1 MPTRSSSPLVITLVV
16 SLCGIAVSL
25 TQTMIIPLVSI
36 LPDIL
41 HADAADASWAI
52 TVTLLVGAVT
62 TPIGGRFG
70 DMFGKRRMLLVS
82 LGALFLG
89 SAVSAMAD
97 SLAPMVVG
105 RGLQGAS
112 IMAVPLGISILRDE
126 LPEERVGTGIA
137 FVSASLGF
145 GGALGLPLSAVI
157 VEKANWHALFYVTGG
172 AAALCAVAILLL
184 VNESPVRTRGRID
197 VPGALGLAVGLTA
210 LLLAISKG
218 GDWGWGGP
226 ITLGLLALSVVVF
239 GLWTVHQLHTRD
251 PMVDLRVSA
260 RPQVLFTNIVSLL
273 MAFAMYGMSLIP
285 VQVFMAPEET
295 GYGLG
300 LTILEAGLLMA
311 PGGLVMLVASP
322 LGARL
327 SAIRSPRTTVAVASL
342 IITVGYVIFL
352 FLRTEPWQVVM
363 VTMLISA
370 GVGMGYAALPALI
383 MGAVP
388 VTETGA
394 ANGLNALMRS
404 VGTSLSAA
412 VIGVVLAEMTLD
424 LGGRSLPTND
434 GFTVVILISLV
445 ASIASLAMTFFIPR
459 NRVHQDPSEWD
470 GHVENASTTNPA

>member
-1 MPTRSSSPLVITLVV
+1 MVTLVV
-16 SLCGIAVSL
+16 ALCGIAVSL

-36 LPDIL
+36 LPQIL

-82 LGALFLG
+82 LGTLFLG
-89 SAVSAMAD
+89 SVVCALGD
-97 SLAPMVVG
+97 SLTPMVIG

-126 LPEERVGTGIA
+126 LPPERVGTGIA
-137 FVSASLGF
+137 LISASLGF
-145 GGALGLPLSAVI
+145 GGALGLPLSAAI
-157 VEKANWHALFYVTGG
+157 VEKADWHTLFWVTAGVALF
-172 AAALCAVAILLL
+172 CAVAIVLF
-184 VNESPVRTRGRID
+184 VNESPVRTPGRID
-197 VPGALGLAVGLTA
+197 VPGALGLAVALTA

-226 ITLGLLALSVVVF
+226 LTLGLLLVSVIVF
-239 GLWTVHQLHTRD
+239 GIWGFHELRTTD

-260 RPQVLFTNIVSLL
+260 RPQVLFTNVVSVL

-285 VQVFMAPEET
+285 IQVFMAPKAS

-300 LTILEAGLLMA
+300 LSILEAGLLMA

-327 SAIRSPRTTVAVASL
+327 SAIRSPRTTVAVACL
-342 IITVGYVIFL
+342 TITAGYVVFL
-352 FLRTEPWQVVM
+352 FLRDTPWEVVL

-388 VTETGA
+388 VSETGA

-412 VIGVVLAEMTLD
+412 LISVVLAEMVMD
-424 LGGRSLPTND
+424 VGGYPLPTNEA
-434 GFTVVILISLV
+434 FTVVILISLG
-445 ASIASLAMTFFIPR
+445 ASLAALAMTFLIPR
-459 NRVHQDPSEWD
+459 ARVHEDVSEWD
-470 GHVENASTTNPA
+470 APADTSGFSAPT